1 MWFLLL
7 LITLNIHTQK
17 KSHKTVDFS
26 TFEEIFG
33 CDLRTQDTSG
43 VLNLGKWESVSRILN
58 YHEAA
63 ECAVSNMLLYQ
74 LEADGLS

>member
-7 LITLNIHTQK
+7 LITLNTHKK

-26 TFEEIFG
+26 TFEKIFG
-33 CDLRTQDTSG
+33 CDLCTQDMSG
-43 VLNLGKWESVSRILN
+43 VLNLGNRESTSKILN

-63 ECAVSNMLLYQ
+63 KCAVSNMLLYQ